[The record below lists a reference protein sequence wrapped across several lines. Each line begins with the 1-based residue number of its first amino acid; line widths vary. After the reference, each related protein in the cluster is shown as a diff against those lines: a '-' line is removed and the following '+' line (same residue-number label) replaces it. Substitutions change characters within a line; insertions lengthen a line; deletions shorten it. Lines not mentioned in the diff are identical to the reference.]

1 MLIGNSNIIPDG
13 LFSTG
18 NTMASVIANQFGE
31 ADGLKLS
38 SLIFIGLLLFVI
50 TGIVNSIGKLIIRKM
65 N

>member
-1 MLIGNSNIIPDG
+1 MSEGAKIWQNFRQDRLALG
-13 LFSTG
+13 
-18 NTMASVIANQFGE
+18 
-31 ADGLKLS
+31 